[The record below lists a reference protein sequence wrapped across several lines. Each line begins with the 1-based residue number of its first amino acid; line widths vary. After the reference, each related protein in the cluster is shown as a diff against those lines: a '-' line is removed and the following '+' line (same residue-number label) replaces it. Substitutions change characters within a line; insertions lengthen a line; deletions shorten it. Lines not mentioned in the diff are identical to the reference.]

1 LKKPKALVK
10 EGKRGGRFLFI
21 NFQAFFVKN
30 VTPAVTQ
37 TIVERKVNLRKFI
50 ILYAKLMQLE
60 AASSEY
66 R

>member
-1 LKKPKALVK
+1 MKKPEALVK